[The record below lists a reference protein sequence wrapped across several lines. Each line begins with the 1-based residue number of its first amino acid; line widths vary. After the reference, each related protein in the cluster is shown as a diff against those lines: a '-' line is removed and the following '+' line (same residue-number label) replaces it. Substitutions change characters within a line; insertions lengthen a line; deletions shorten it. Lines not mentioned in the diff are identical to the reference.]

1 MTWVGIKMLDKVQV
15 MAISPKILTLKDA
28 EIFTYFRDKNVNH
41 IKSDEWI
48 FFDDVTGINIKI
60 SKTGIAETTRI
71 FEEMNVKD
79 RLFELANT
87 TQNIASELFRTN
99 AIYDV
104 FIYQNLN
111 TNLEISKKVSKYGEK
126 IESLSFTFKNNIY
139 VDVKIGTLGY
149 WIIMKGI
156 SDVEDIITIY
166 DAILNDNGKS
176 LRKSGCKDFKAV
188 VSLT

>member
-1 MTWVGIKMLDKVQV
+1 M
-15 MAISPKILTLKDA
+15 
-28 EIFTYFRDKNVNH
+28 
-41 IKSDEWI
+41 
-48 FFDDVTGINIKI
+48 NI
-60 SKTGIAETTRI
+60 
-71 FEEMNVKD
+71 KD

-87 TQNIASELFRTN
+87 TRNIASELFRTN

-111 TNLEISKKVSKYGEK
+111 INLEISEKVSKYGEK
-126 IESLSFTFKNNIY
+126 IESLSFTFKNNIC

-176 LRKSGCKDFKAV
+176 LIKLGCRDFKAV
-188 VSLT
+188 VNLT

>member
-1 MTWVGIKMLDKVQV
+1 MFDKVQV
-15 MAISPKILTLKDA
+15 MAISPKILNLKDA
-28 EIFTYFRDKNVNH
+28 KIFTYFEDKNINH
-41 IKSDEWI
+41 AKSDEWI
-48 FFDDVTGINIKI
+48 FFNDVTGINIKI
-60 SKTGIAETTRI
+60 SKTGIAETTQI
-71 FEEMNVKD
+71 FEGMNVKD

-87 TQNIASELFRTN
+87 TRNISLELFRSD

-111 TNLEISKKVSKYGEK
+111 INLEILEKVSKYSGK
-126 IESLSFTFKNNIY
+126 IESLSCTFKNNIR

-166 DAILNDNGKS
+166 DTILNDNGKS
-176 LRKSGCKDFKAV
+176 LRQSGCKDFKAV

>member
-1 MTWVGIKMLDKVQV
+1 MLDKVHV
-15 MAISPKILTLKDA
+15 MASSPKILTLKDA
-28 EIFTYFRDKNVNH
+28 ELFTYFKDKNANYT
-41 IKSDEWI
+41 KSDEWI
-48 FFDDVTGINIKI
+48 FFNDITGINIKI
-60 SKTGIAETTRI
+60 SKTGIAETTQI
-71 FEEMNVKD
+71 FEGMNIKD

-87 TQNIASELFRTN
+87 TRNIASELFRTN

-111 TNLEISKKVSKYGEK
+111 INLEISEKVSKYGEK
-126 IESLSFTFKNNIY
+126 IESLSFTFKNNIC

-176 LRKSGCKDFKAV
+176 LIKLGCRDFKAV
-188 VSLT
+188 VNLT